1 MQERQNKNR
10 LVDSQ
15 NKKIKVIE
23 RLKTEMTF
31 FLQLAVLISVRGKL
45 CVRGSSRMERVQLL
59 RCLLEQS

>member
-10 LVDSQ
+10 LVDLQ